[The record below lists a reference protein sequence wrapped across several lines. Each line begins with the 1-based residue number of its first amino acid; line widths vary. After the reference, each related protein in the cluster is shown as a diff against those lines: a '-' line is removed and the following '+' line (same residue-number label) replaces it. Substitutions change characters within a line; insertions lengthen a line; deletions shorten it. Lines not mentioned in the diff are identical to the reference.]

1 MRVNNMTSR
10 KPNTIAR
17 KGASQWRN
25 RHFGVGL
32 SLEGWDD

>member
-1 MRVNNMTSR
+1 MISR

-25 RHFGVGL
+25 NRHFGVGL
-32 SLEGWDD
+32 SSDGWDG